1 MAQQLK
7 VTKIRSVNG
16 TNRRTRETL
25 RGLGLKSI
33 GQTVI
38 RPDTPAVRGMVEA
51 VAHLVAWE
59 VVNNGK

>member
-7 VTKIRSVNG
+7 VTKIRSEVGKNK
-16 TNRRTRETL
+16 RLRETL
-25 RGLGLKSI
+25 RGLGLTSI

-38 RPDTPAVRGMVEA
+38 RSDTPAIRGMVRA
-51 VAHLVAWE
+51 VSHLVAWE